1 MISWCSRHLIA
12 ALPLAAVLAAVNFFA
27 TLAQSNAEVDGTTVQ
42 VVHGA
47 PAVGGIDLYVD
58 DTLVFVGLTFT
69 AVTDP
74 ITLGSGDRIVTIVPS
89 GGEGADVLSRADVVL
104 EPGDT
109 VDFAILGPAE
119 DLRIGAYPV
128 DLSPLPPSLTRLD
141 VVGGAADTGPLDIA
155 VTGGDVL
162 FPTLQYAG
170 STEPA
175 DVTTGTYDLEARYA
189 GSEAIALALAGTD
202 LQPELVHRLYIVGE
216 AAIGQLQSIVVSR
229 PANTVIIEGHP
240 AWIQA
245 GDCRIQTR
253 AATADL
259 AMVSTSP
266 FAEPIGHQGAVAT
279 RSSLTTIGIGFD
291 VLVGDAHAVVIGAA
305 DTLTENAVAC
315 GEVGGTPSDDGAL
328 VVGLRQVAAS
338 GAVGVAVLAP
348 NVLDPTRTDVS
359 VFLVEDDSAA
369 RLPAVSA
376 ADAINVEPDP
386 RRLPATPTPDR

>member
-1 MISWCSRHLIA
+1 MFSWRRRHLIV
-12 ALPLAAVLAAVNFFA
+12 ALPLAALLAAVNFSSI
-27 TLAQSNAEVDGTTVQ
+27 LAQSNADVDGTTVQ

-58 DTLVFVGLTFT
+58 DTLVFVGLTFA

-89 GGEGADVLSRADVVL
+89 GGERPDALSRADVVL

-109 VDFAILGPAE
+109 ADLAILGPAE
-119 DLRIGAYPV
+119 DLRIGVYPI
-128 DLSPLPPSLTRLD
+128 DLSPLPPSVARLD
-141 VVGGAADTGPLDIA
+141 VIGGSADTGLLDIA

-162 FPTLQYAG
+162 FPALQYAG
-170 STEPA
+170 STVPA
-175 DVTTGTYDLEARYA
+175 DVTSGTYDLEARYA

-216 AAIGQLQSIVVSR
+216 AAIGQLQPMVVSR
-229 PANTVIIEGHP
+229 PANTVVIEGHP

-245 GDCRIQTR
+245 GDCVAQTR
-253 AATADL
+253 AAMADL
-259 AMVSTSP
+259 TMVSISP
-266 FAEPIGHQGAVAT
+266 FAEPIGHQGAMVT

-291 VLVGDAHAVVIGAA
+291 VLVGDAHAVVIGAS
-305 DTLTENAVAC
+305 DTLTKNAVAC
-315 GEVGGTPSDDGAL
+315 GEVGGTQADDGAL

-359 VFLVEDDSAA
+359 VFLVEDESAA
-369 RLPAVSA
+369 RLPAAPDA
-376 ADAINVEPDP
+376 AAIDVEPELA
-386 RRLPATPTPDR
+386 RLPARPVADR